1 MRNEFLR
8 TSKVGVFGLLIVRG
22 IVFSLG
28 ALLAMPAVSADLPII
43 AVTEITSGVD
53 ANSWREYKN
62 SKAENFQSM
71 LETHLAR
78 TSRFK
83 VIERNRID
91 QVLGEQALQSEFSNN
106 GTQLR
111 VQGVDYIVYGSVTRY
126 GVLDKVM
133 RSGSFSTK
141 KRVYEFGVDLRVVDA
156 LSGEIRRAETINV
169 NTETSSGVTT
179 QGFRSTD
186 ASADPLSDVQRKA
199 ARAAAA
205 IITESIFPIRIIQ
218 VDQSVAYLN
227 YGESLL
233 SVGDEVRAIV
243 EGKKIID
250 PDTGLDLGST
260 ETDVAL
266 LRITETTD
274 KFSKAEI
281 VTGSIPP
288 AGALV
293 RFALPSTEGSPAG
306 EQRERKGRKI

>member
-1 MRNEFLR
+1 
-8 TSKVGVFGLLIVRG
+8 
-22 IVFSLG
+22 
-28 ALLAMPAVSADLPII
+28 
-43 AVTEITSGVD
+43 
-53 ANSWREYKN
+53 
-62 SKAENFQSM
+62 
-71 LETHLAR
+71 
-78 TSRFK
+78 
-83 VIERNRID
+83 
-91 QVLGEQALQSEFSNN
+91 
-106 GTQLR
+106 
-111 VQGVDYIVYGSVTRY
+111 
-126 GVLDKVM
+126 M

-169 NTETSSGVTT
+169 STETSSAVTT
-179 QGFRSTD
+179 QGFRSGD
-186 ASADPLSDVQRKA
+186 ASADPLSDVQRKS

-205 IITESIFPIRIIQ
+205 IITESIFPIRIVR
-218 VDQSVAYLN
+218 VDQKVAYLN

-243 EGKKIID
+243 EGKRIID

-266 LRITETTD
+266 MRITETTD

-281 VTGSIPP
+281 VTGDIPP

-293 RFALPSTEGSPAG
+293 RFALPPTEGGPTG